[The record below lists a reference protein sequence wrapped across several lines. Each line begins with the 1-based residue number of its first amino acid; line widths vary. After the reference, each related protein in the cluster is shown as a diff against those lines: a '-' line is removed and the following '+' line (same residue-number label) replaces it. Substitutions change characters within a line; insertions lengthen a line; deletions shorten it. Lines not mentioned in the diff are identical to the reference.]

1 MSRFGRCFPTI
12 AAALVAVRL
21 FASAAPAAE
30 LRVAPFTVDV
40 TPPAGSSLCDGL
52 VMAVEGVDDPLYA
65 KGVVLLGAEKP
76 IVLVAFDWVGIGNS
90 GYDRFRA
97 ELATAVG
104 TTPERVAVHSLH
116 QHDAPGCDFEADE
129 LAAGYGLSRVVCD
142 PPFCR
147 TVIDR
152 LAAAAKESLSSAKPV
167 TQVGHGKAKIEQVAS
182 ARRVIGPDG
191 KVKYTRT
198 SATKNPEARAEPEG
212 TIDPYVQLLSFWNG
226 DQPVAVLS
234 YYATHPMSHYGKG
247 RVSADFMGLGRAAH
261 EKASGVFQAHF
272 NGAGG
277 NVTAGKYNDGNPENR
292 TILAD
297 RVAQGMAAAWKN
309 TLKTPVSAADVAW
322 KVEPV
327 RLPLSK
333 LYLEEAPLLEKLA
346 DSSQAPGRRGQFARH
361 AAFARRIKAGHEI
374 PLQLLR
380 VGPAYVLHMPGE
392 LFVEYQLA
400 AQAMRPGEPVMM
412 AAYGDYGP
420 GYIGMKW
427 SYPQGGYETGVVS
440 RVAPEVED
448 VLMLAMR
455 KLLAAEP

>member
-1 MSRFGRCFPTI
+1 MPNFGRFLLAVVATI
-12 AAALVAVRL
+12 GAGCAGI
-21 FASAAPAAE
+21 APAPAEE
-30 LRVAPFTVDV
+30 LRVATFQIDV
-40 TPPAGSSLCDGL
+40 TPPVGSSLCDGL
-52 VMAVEGVDDPLYA
+52 VMPVEGVDDPLYA
-65 KGVVLLGAEKP
+65 KGVVLLGAEQP
-76 IVLVAFDWVGIGNS
+76 IVLVALDWVGVGNS

-97 ELATAVG
+97 ALATAVG
-104 TTPERVAVHSLH
+104 TTPDRVALHSLH
-116 QHDAPGCDFEADE
+116 QHDAPGCDFEADD
-129 LAAGYGLSRVVCD
+129 LAAEQGLSRVVCD
-142 PPFCR
+142 PLFCR
-147 TVIDR
+147 TVIER
-152 LAAAAKESLSSAKPV
+152 LAAAAKAAVAEARPV
-167 TQVGHGKAKIEQVAS
+167 SHVGHGKAKILEVAS

-198 SATKNPEARAEPEG
+198 SATKNPDARAEPEG
-212 TIDPYVQLLSFWNG
+212 TIDPLVQLLSFWNG
-226 DQPVAVLS
+226 NEPVAVLS

-247 RVSADFMGLGRAAH
+247 RVSADFIGLGRGAH
-261 EKASGVFQAHF
+261 EKSTGVFQAHF

-292 TILAD
+292 ATFSE
-297 RVAQGMAAAWKN
+297 RVARGMAAAWKN
-309 TLKTPVSAADVAW
+309 TVKTSISAADVAW

-327 RLPLSK
+327 RLPLSP
-333 LYLEEAPLLEKLA
+333 LYQEEPPLLEKLA
-346 DSSQAPGRRGQFARH
+346 DKTLAPGRRAQFARH
-361 AAFARRIKAGHEI
+361 VAFARRMKAGHEI

-448 VLMLAMR
+448 VLMPAMR